1 MGVVKQRRIA
11 RNNLE
16 LLTSNPSKVLFIHYA
31 KSNTYDEDYG
41 NISPIITSI
50 VIKSLDH
57 SIDQQFAIHFEA
69 DKADIPKDQIQD
81 SYRDLEMRILKL
93 FNDFV
98 RRHNGCIWVH
108 WDMMNIHFGFE
119 AIKHRHE
126 KIFGDANDYVE
137 IPSNNKKNLR
147 IILEGMYGENF
158 VNNGDKLKNLV
169 SCNTQR
175 TVSNVYLS
183 EDSESQEFQNKNFN
197 EVIKSV
203 EMKVDFIKSATSKLT
218 KSKLIVENRNGYAI
232 FIGVIVHPIF
242 QLIGWIVGILGFIFG
257 FYQ

>member
-11 RNNLE
+11 RENLK
-16 LLTSNPSKVLFIHYA
+16 LLTSDPSKILFIHYA

-69 DKADIPKDQIQD
+69 DKADITKDQIQD
-81 SYRDLEMRILKL
+81 SYRDLEMRILRL

-98 RRHNGCIWVH
+98 RQNNGCIWVH
-108 WDMMNIHFGFE
+108 WDMMNIHFGFD
-119 AIKHRHE
+119 AIKHRYE
-126 KIFGDANDYVE
+126 KIFGNANDYSE

-158 VNNGDKLKNLV
+158 VKTGDTLKNLL
-169 SCNTQR
+169 SCNSKG

-183 EDSESQEFQNKNFN
+183 QDSESQEFQNKNFN
-197 EVIKSV
+197 EVIRSV
-203 EMKVDFIKSATSKLT
+203 EMKVDFIKNATG
-218 KSKLIVENRNGYAI
+218 KLIQNKLSVENRNSYAI
-232 FIGVIVHPIF
+232 FIDVIIHPIF
-242 QLIGWIVGILGFIFG
+242 NLVGWVIGILSFILA
-257 FYQ
+257 FYL